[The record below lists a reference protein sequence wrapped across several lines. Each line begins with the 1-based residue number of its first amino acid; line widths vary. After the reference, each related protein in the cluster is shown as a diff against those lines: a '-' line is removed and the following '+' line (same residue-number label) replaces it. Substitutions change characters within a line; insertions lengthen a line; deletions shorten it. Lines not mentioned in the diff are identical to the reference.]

1 MVIFHSYVKL
11 PEGISCDFFS
21 SRTMTPLAE
30 EQSGATELSARQGAR
45 HADVG
50 MVRISADES
59 DQGFIADAD

>member
-1 MVIFHSYVKL
+1 
-11 PEGISCDFFS
+11 
-21 SRTMTPLAE
+21 MTPLAE

-45 HADVG
+45 PADVVG

>member
-1 MVIFHSYVKL
+1 
-11 PEGISCDFFS
+11 
-21 SRTMTPLAE
+21 MTPLAE